1 MTKSNRAR
9 IDKKLEEVFNVLIES
24 DYIQNGKLTSDGSHL
39 ITQVTNELLN
49 EFTNAESRNLES
61 EASFYYD
68 NRGDDVFSQET
79 VIDYIAYKLVDFIQG
94 VSRSEEK
101 TFRGVVDSDSEF
113 MTYTYKQTQ
122 VYYDEDEPST
132 PDNPSQYVTSQ
143 AQLYELAKQQENEF
157 EKFETEFDRISKI
170 NTIDYHKIVKL
181 LFTDKFY
188 DCNKETQEYLLN
200 VFIKQVNISKLTD
213 SQREIISKFL
223 HNKQSYSSLSPNDK
237 KAIHRISNKM
247 NLK

>member
-1 MTKSNRAR
+1 MKKSTRTR

-24 DYIQNGKLTSDGSHL
+24 DYIKNGKLTSDGSHL
-39 ITQVTNELLN
+39 VNLTTNELLN
-49 EFTNAESRNLES
+49 EFTNAETREDL

-68 NRGDDVFSQET
+68 DKGNDIFAQQT
-79 VIDYIAYKLVDFIQG
+79 IIDYIGYKLVDFIQG

-132 PDNPSQYVTSQ
+132 PDNPNQFVTSQ

-213 SQREIISKFL
+213 SQREIIGKFL

-237 KAIHRISNKM
+237 KAVHRISNKM